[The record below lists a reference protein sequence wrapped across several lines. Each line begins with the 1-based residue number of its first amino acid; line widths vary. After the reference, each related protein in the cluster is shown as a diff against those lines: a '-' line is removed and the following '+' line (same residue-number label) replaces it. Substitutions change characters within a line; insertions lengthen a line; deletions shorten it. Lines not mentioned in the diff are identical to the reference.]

1 MPPLGGGME
10 IIMIE
15 LGINNIAKYYGVNKI
30 FENINLEV
38 KTGERIGLIGQNGC
52 GKTTLF
58 KMIMGIEEINEGEIN
73 IRKDAKVAYL
83 NQIPTF
89 KENTTVIEV
98 IQMAFEKIFKIK
110 GQMDQLEKT
119 FTDLEGNEL
128 DKVLQQYGELTNK
141 FEVEG
146 GYHLETKIDKITD
159 GLEINDALKNM
170 YFDALSGGEKTRA
183 ILAKILL
190 EEPDILLLDEP
201 TNHLDLET
209 IKWLEEFLKG
219 YQGSVVVISHDRY
232 FLDSVVSKI
241 IELEQSQVNTY
252 HGDYTYYLEEF
263 EKGRVTEQTSCM
275 TQGKIDICKENK
287 YNGKE
292 RIGGKGINV
301 KKLEILEQRIEDLE
315 SKIKKLEDK
324 IIRYNNDYDKLNEI
338 YKEKEKLDQHLL
350 ASYTEWETML
360 ETKQSQ

>member
-1 MPPLGGGME
+1 M
-10 IIMIE
+10 
-15 LGINNIAKYYGVNKI
+15 
-30 FENINLEV
+30 

-73 IRKDAKVAYL
+73 IRKD
-83 NQIPTF
+83 
-89 KENTTVIEV
+89 
-98 IQMAFEKIFKIK
+98 
-110 GQMDQLEKT
+110 
-119 FTDLEGNEL
+119 
-128 DKVLQQYGELTNK
+128 
-141 FEVEG
+141 
-146 GYHLETKIDKITD
+146 
-159 GLEINDALKNM
+159 
-170 YFDALSGGEKTRA
+170 
-183 ILAKILL
+183 AKILL

-301 KKLEILEQRIEDLE
+301 KKLEFLEQRIEDLE
-315 SKIKKLEDK
+315 SKIKNLKMK
-324 IIRYNNDYDKLNEI
+324 
-338 YKEKEKLDQHLL
+338 
-350 ASYTEWETML
+350 
-360 ETKQSQ
+360 